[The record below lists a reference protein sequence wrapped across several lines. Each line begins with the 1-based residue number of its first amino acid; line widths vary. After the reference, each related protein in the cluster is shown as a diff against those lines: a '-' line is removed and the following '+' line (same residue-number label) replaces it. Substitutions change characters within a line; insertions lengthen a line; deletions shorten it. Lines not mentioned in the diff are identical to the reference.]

1 MDDRP
6 RIPLSHLVGP
16 PQPARRFRLMERV
29 RRRMAERRFSD
40 RTREAYIGWIRRY
53 ILFHGRRDPREMG
66 VEEARAFLS
75 SLAVEQKVSGS
86 TQNQALAALTFLY
99 DQVILRPLPRVHGVE
114 PARRSRHVPI
124 VFSPDEVRRV
134 LRELSGTMRV
144 CAALMYGS
152 GLRLS
157 ECLALRIK
165 DLDFDRCE
173 IVVRAG
179 KGGKDRRVPFA
190 VSCHR
195 MARRQIKRALATWTA
210 DLRNGVEGCGLEA
223 ALARKI
229 PGAARDWRWQRL
241 FPAARTFVDAE
252 TGSRKRHHLHPTGVQ
267 RALAVA
273 GKRSGIAKRVTCHA
287 FRHSFAT
294 HLLESGADI
303 RTVQELL
310 GHTDVRTTMI
320 YTHVL
325 NRGALG
331 VRSPA
336 DAL

>member
-1 MDDRP
+1 MSQRP
-6 RIPLSHLVGP
+6 RIPLSHLVGTP
-16 PQPARRFRLMERV
+16 DPERRYRLMEMI

-40 RTREAYIGWIRRY
+40 RTRDAYIGWIRRY

-66 VEEARAFLS
+66 VEEARSFLS
-75 SLAVEQKVSGS
+75 SLAVDAKVSAS
-86 TQNQALAALTFLY
+86 TQNQALAALSFLY
-99 DQVILRPLPRVHGVE
+99 DQVILKPLPRVDGVE
-114 PARRSRHVPI
+114 PARQSRHVPI
-124 VFSPDEVRRV
+124 VFSPNEVRRV
-134 LRELSGTMRV
+134 LGELSGTMRV

-165 DLDFDRCE
+165 DLDFERAE

-190 VSCHR
+190 VSCYR
-195 MARRQIKRALATWTA
+195 MVRRQIKRALETWSA
-210 DLRNGVEGCGLEA
+210 DLRNGVDGCGLDD
-223 ALARKI
+223 ALARKY

-241 FPAARTFVDAE
+241 FPAARTYVDAE
-252 TGSRKRHHLHPTGVQ
+252 TGGRKRHHLHATAVQ

-273 GKRSGIAKRVTCHA
+273 GRRSGISKRVTCHA
-287 FRHSFAT
+287 FRHTFAT

-325 NRGALG
+325 NRSALG

>member
-1 MDDRP
+1 MDE
-6 RIPLSHLVGP
+6 V
-16 PQPARRFRLMERV
+16 
-29 RRRMAERRFSD
+29 
-40 RTREAYIGWIRRY
+40 
-53 ILFHGRRDPREMG
+53 
-66 VEEARAFLS
+66 RAFLS
-75 SLAVEQKVSGS
+75 ALAVEDRVAAS

-99 DQVILRPLPRVHGVE
+99 ERVIQQPLPRVEGVR
-114 PARRSRHVPI
+114 PARRSRHVP
-124 VFSPDEVRRV
+124 VVLSQAEVRRV
-134 LRELSGTMRV
+134 LRALSGTVRV
-144 CAALMYGS
+144 CVALMYGS

-165 DLDFDRCE
+165 DLDFDRGE
-173 IVVRAG
+173 IVVRGG

-190 VSCHR
+190 ASCHR
-195 MARRQIKRALATWTA
+195 MVRRQIKRGLGVWSA
-210 DLRNGVEGCGLEA
+210 DRRNGVDGCGLDA
-223 ALARKI
+223 ALARKYPNAI
-229 PGAARDWRWQRL
+229 GDWRWQRL
-241 FPAARTFVDAE
+241 FPATRTFVEAG
-252 TGSRKRHHLHPTGVQ
+252 TGARKRHHLHPTAVQ
-267 RALAVA
+267 RAVTVA
-273 GKRSGIAKRVTCHA
+273 GKRAGIAKRVNCHA

-310 GHTDVRTTMI
+310 GHSDVRTTMI

>member
-1 MDDRP
+1 MDERP
-6 RIPLSHLVGP
+6 RVPLAHLVGP
-16 PQPARRFRLMERV
+16 PEPARKFRLMEMV

-40 RTREAYIGWIRRY
+40 RTRDAYVGWIRRY
-53 ILFHGRRDPREMG
+53 ILFHDRCDPRDMG
-66 VEEARAFLS
+66 VEQVRTFLS
-75 SLAVEQKVSGS
+75 SLTVDENVSAS

-99 DQVILRPLPRVHGVE
+99 DQVIHRPLSRVDGVQ
-114 PARRSRHVPI
+114 PARKSRHVPI
-124 VFSPDEVRRV
+124 VYSPDEVRRV

-165 DLDFDRCE
+165 DLDFDRGE

-190 VSCHR
+190 ASCHR
-195 MARRQIKRALATWTA
+195 MVRRQIKRALATWSA
-210 DLRNGVEGCGLEA
+210 DLRNGVDGCGLDGA
-223 ALARKI
+223 MARKF
-229 PGAARDWRWQRL
+229 PGAARDWRWQRV
-241 FPAARTFVDAE
+241 FPAARTYVEAG
-252 TGSRKRHHLHPTGVQ
+252 TGARKRHHLHQTGVQ
-267 RALAVA
+267 RALALA